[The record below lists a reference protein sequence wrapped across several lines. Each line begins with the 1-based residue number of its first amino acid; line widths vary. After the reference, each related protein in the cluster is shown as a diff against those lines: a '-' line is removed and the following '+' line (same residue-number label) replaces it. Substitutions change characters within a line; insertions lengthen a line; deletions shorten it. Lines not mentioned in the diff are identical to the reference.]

1 MQPWSMNEVMILG
14 ILVALIKIAELATVE
29 PGIGMY
35 AVGGLVVLFAA
46 IMVTFDPREVW
57 KRIEWADGRVP
68 RARRGAPG
76 WTGDDATAP
85 HRRPGRARV
94 LRDVRLL
101 SRPAD
106 AAEPGYCP
114 RCGARARVAPPPLHP
129 VHVGARHRRG
139 DLLHPRERPARA
151 HHERARVHRLRHHHG
166 RRGAPL
172 HHGVVAARAHRAGRE
187 RDGPAG
193 QADRAQLSAD
203 HGAARLDRG
212 ATASARGS
220 IAWSSSSAAGRC
232 WTCSSTRSPSPSC
245 SSSR

>member
-1 MQPWSMNEVMILG
+1 MNEVMILG

-35 AVGGLVVLFAA
+35 AVGALVVLFAA
-46 IMVTFDPREVW
+46 IMITVDPREVW

-68 RARRGAPG
+68 PSPDPRDASRGGP
-76 WTGDDATAP
+76 GDDGHRP
-85 HRRPGRARV
+85 HRRPGGPRL
-94 LRDVRLL
+94 LRDVP
-101 SRPAD
+101 PAV
-106 AAEPGYCP
+106 AARRRRRAGVLPAL
-114 RCGARARVAPPPLHP
+114 RRRARVAPPPLHP

-151 HHERARVHRLRHHHG
+151 HHERARVLRLRHHHG
-166 RRGAPL
+166 RGRAPL
-172 HHGVVAARAHRAGRE
+172 HHGIVAARAHRAGRE
-187 RDGPAG
+187 RDGPPRQAG
-193 QADRAQLSAD
+193 RAQLSAD
-203 HGAARLDRG
+203 HGAAPLARA
-212 ATASARGS
+212 ATASGPGS